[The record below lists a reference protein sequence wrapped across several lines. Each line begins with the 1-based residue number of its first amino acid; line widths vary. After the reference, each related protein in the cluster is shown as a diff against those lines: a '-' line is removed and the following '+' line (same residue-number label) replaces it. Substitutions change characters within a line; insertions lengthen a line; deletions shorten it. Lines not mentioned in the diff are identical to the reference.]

1 MGDLNA
7 RSTAWGDTYVNP
19 RGPLLEEWAA
29 ELGLLFINRGTEP
42 TCVRPQGVS
51 RVDVTLASSNFA
63 WRLSRWEVIR
73 ELETFSDHRYI
84 RFVVN
89 ASVGPPLRP
98 RTSRRTFPRWTVGRL
113 NRERAEEVA
122 IVKAWCADS
131 TPVECVEEGVRRLQ
145 RNMTE
150 VCNASMPKWRPPPQR
165 KAIYWWTR
173 EIEDFR
179 RVCSGARRAY
189 LRSCRRRSDDPQV
202 REGLRLVYCRHK
214 KVLQVAILDAKNE
227 AHKKFLKELDSDP
240 WGRPYQAARKRL
252 KGAGAPLTET
262 LEPALLDRVISGL
275 FPLPPNIVP
284 PRMVTSVV
292 DGDVDR
298 EQAPEVTDSEIES
311 ILCRLKSRKKAPGPD
326 GLHARVLAVTFPY
339 MGETI
344 RGLFDLCLRSGRF
357 PTAWKEGQLCLIRK
371 EGRAPNSPGAYR
383 PIILL
388 DEAGKAL
395 EWIIASRL
403 GRHLSIVGPD
413 LDEAQYGFRAGRST
427 IDALMDLKQYTK
439 RVVERGG
446 RALAVSLDIANA
458 FFNCIFRGS
467 PVLAP
472 NSRELFGRTTGGS
485 CERTG

>member
-1 MGDLNA
+1 MYWVSGH
-7 RSTAWGDTYVNP
+7 RS
-19 RGPLLEEWAA
+19 
-29 ELGLLFINRGTEP
+29 
-42 TCVRPQGVS
+42 Q
-51 RVDVTLASSNFA
+51 
-63 WRLSRWEVIR
+63 
-73 ELETFSDHRYI
+73 
-84 RFVVN
+84 
-89 ASVGPPLRP
+89 
-98 RTSRRTFPRWTVGRL
+98 
-113 NRERAEEVA
+113 
-122 IVKAWCADS
+122 K
-131 TPVECVEEGVRRLQ
+131 
-145 RNMTE
+145 
-150 VCNASMPKWRPPPQR
+150 
-165 KAIYWWTR
+165 
-173 EIEDFR
+173 
-179 RVCSGARRAY
+179 
-189 LRSCRRRSDDPQV
+189 
-202 REGLRLVYCRHK
+202 
-214 KVLQVAILDAKNE
+214 
-227 AHKKFLKELDSDP
+227 LKTKDI
-240 WGRPYQAARKRL
+240 RPYQAARKRL

-458 FFNCIFRGS
+458 FNSLPFGVIREALEFFGVPLYLRRIVGS
-467 PVLAP
+467 YL
-472 NSRELFGRTTGGS
+472 EGRQVAVVNGQG
-485 CERTG
+485 